1 MTLYRCVYL
10 LETHEPGLPTE
21 LPGTGTSAYP
31 IMLTCIFIIIVII
44 GEFGIV
50 YRAHLVKNSLKSVTT
65 LPVAVKMM
73 KGIVIVTYSHL

>member
-1 MTLYRCVYL
+1 
-10 LETHEPGLPTE
+10 
-21 LPGTGTSAYP
+21 
-31 IMLTCIFIIIVII
+31 MLTCIFIIIVII

-73 KGIVIVTYSHL
+73 KGIVIVTYSPLQKLYISLILLNTCTYYYSLCFVFLAIN